1 MKISKVIEF
10 DMGHRVPS
18 HNGKCRNLHG
28 HRYKVE
34 VVVDGEVIKTKGD
47 SAEGMVIDFGDL
59 KRIMLEQ
66 IDEPLDHGLMLSK
79 EDPVLPLLMSSQASA
94 WMKIIPVSCI
104 PTAENIAILIFERLE
119 SELRLAGIKL
129 EAVNVWE
136 TPTSCAY
143 YGGEK

>member
-34 VVVDGEVIKTKGD
+34 VVVDGIVIKTKGSSD
-47 SAEGMVIDFGDL
+47 EGMVIDFGDL
-59 KRIMLEQ
+59 KRIMMEQ
-66 IDEPLDHGLMLSK
+66 IDEPLDHGLMLSN
-79 EDPVLPLLMSSQASA
+79 EDPVLPLLMSSKASD

-104 PTAENIAILIFERLE
+104 PTAENIAMLIFEKLE
-119 SELRLAGIKL
+119 PELLQAGIKL
-129 EAVNVWE
+129 EAVNIWE

-143 YGGEK
+143 YGGER